1 MGLPQHLQSG
11 CLSRQM
17 KRILVYL
24 ALSQSLLLG
33 TWESILYCSKPNSF
47 HCHEEKSN
55 LVQLYCNWI
64 ADSFLLRC
72 KTFEAPPRMKTFF
85 CSKDKIVKAPFK
97 YSLRELANIWSW
109 ERESYHLC
117 KFQVHKVRIFVGVSC
132 HPMNK
137 VLDNFALLR
146 RIFIFLNS

>member
-1 MGLPQHLQSG
+1 MGRSNWTDEIMPCWTNVIRSKWFFPSQ
-11 CLSRQM
+11 QM

-24 ALSQSLLLG
+24 AWSQSLLLG

-72 KTFEAPPRMKTFF
+72 KTFEAPPRMKTFVAVRTKLLKLL
-85 CSKDKIVKAPFK
+85 SNTRYV
-97 YSLRELANIWSW
+97 SLQTFGV
-109 ERESYHLC
+109 EREKVIIYVNFKC
-117 KFQVHKVRIFVGVSC
+117 IKFGY
-132 HPMNK
+132 
-137 VLDNFALLR
+137 L
-146 RIFIFLNS
+146 